1 MNSVPKELFRPIVG
15 YDDIKE
21 LFKKSIVSE
30 KPTHILLVGPPAS
43 AKTLFLLEC
52 SRLRDAE
59 FVYGYKMTKA
69 GLLRILFDM
78 APRIL
83 LIDEIEKAD
92 RDSLDILLGLMSE
105 GLVKDVTAYSWREK
119 KVNCRV
125 YATANNAENLPP
137 ELLSRFHFKL
147 ELKAYTQKE
156 YVQVASKVLMHLENV
171 QVDLAEYIATK
182 LADGTADIREAIGIA
197 RLAKSIED
205 VDNLL
210 KLRKKYKLYH
220 RLIY

>member
-1 MNSVPKELFRPIVG
+1 MNKFPSLFKPIVG
-15 YDDIKE
+15 YEDIKE
-21 LFKKSIVSE
+21 LFRTSIASD

-59 FVYGYKMTKA
+59 FIYGYKMTKA

-105 GLVKDVTAYSWREK
+105 GLIKDVTAYSWRERK
-119 KVNCRV
+119 LNCRV
-125 YATANNAENLPP
+125 YATANNAESLAP

-156 YVQVASKVLMHLENV
+156 YIQVASKMLMHLEKV
-171 QVDLAEYIATK
+171 QADLAEYIASK

-197 RLAKSIED
+197 RLAKDRED
-205 VDNLL
+205 VDRLL
-210 KLRKKYKLYH
+210 QLRKKYKLYH